1 MPNSLRV
8 VFDINVFI
16 DALTGPTS
24 TFPVIDE
31 VPPTSGNW
39 AADCISLAFDGE
51 DFELFCS
58 PHILQNMTRVFRG
71 PMGLSQ
77 KFAELAAVSVS
88 DIVHQSGGSIL
99 EPKRHTSEIRDFEDN
114 LIIDLVVAVD
124 ALVLV
129 TNDWDLLELNPW
141 NGRLVMTPKAF
152 VSRVVDA
159 RRQKRI

>member
-1 MPNSLRV
+1 
-8 VFDINVFI
+8 
-16 DALTGPTS
+16 
-24 TFPVIDE
+24 
-31 VPPTSGNW
+31 
-39 AADCISLAFDGE
+39 
-51 DFELFCS
+51 
-58 PHILQNMTRVFRG
+58 
-71 PMGLSQ
+71 MGLSQ

-141 NGRLVMTPKAF
+141 NGRLIMTPKEF
-152 VSRVVDA
+152 VSRVVGA